1 MEHDEGNR
9 ADDQYRRQSDHCK
22 NTGTHGISG
31 LAIPSIPVRLNAC
44 DGLNVVAQ
52 FQARPITKIRSGT
65 KAFMVNKAFTRARRA
80 CDAGPFHAAGWGWIM
95 RCIVVTCSTFFSCL
109 GALLCLSA
117 PAHAELL
124 VNISKSQQRLSVT
137 IDGTETYRWP
147 VSTGRRGH
155 ATPAG
160 KFRPVRLER
169 HWYSHEYGMTPMP
182 WAVFFHRGYAVH
194 GTMEAYNLGHA
205 ASHGCVRLR
214 PDNASIL
221 FSLVRREGT
230 RNTKIVILNGPLPA
244 APEAK
249 PMADMPKVKAE
260 AKADVKAG
268 AMEHFAEALDDK
280 TLDDGDTPQHVS
292 ARPHRDAAIYRSST
306 GSGEARILRERQAW
320 LHSLDVKYGIAR

>member
-1 MEHDEGNR
+1 M
-9 ADDQYRRQSDHCK
+9 RR
-22 NTGTHGISG
+22 
-31 LAIPSIPVRLNAC
+31 
-44 DGLNVVAQ
+44 
-52 FQARPITKIRSGT
+52 
-65 KAFMVNKAFTRARRA
+65 
-80 CDAGPFHAAGWGWIM
+80 
-95 RCIVVTCSTFFSCL
+95 IVVICL
-109 GALLCLSA
+109 GALLCLSV
-117 PAHAELL
+117 PARAELL

-137 IDGTETYRWP
+137 IDGTEAYRWP

-214 PDNASIL
+214 PDNAAIL

-244 APEAK
+244 APGAK
-249 PMADMPKVKAE
+249 PMADADRPKVEAQAMRHE
-260 AKADVKAG
+260 AMQHFAKA
-268 AMEHFAEALDDK
+268 
-280 TLDDGDTPQHVS
+280 LDDGDVAKPVS
-292 ARPHRDAAIYRSST
+292 AKPHRDAEIYRASAVSD
-306 GSGEARILRERQAW
+306 EARILRERQAW
-320 LHSLDVKYGIAR
+320 LHSLDIKYGIAR

>member
-1 MEHDEGNR
+1 
-9 ADDQYRRQSDHCK
+9 
-22 NTGTHGISG
+22 
-31 LAIPSIPVRLNAC
+31 
-44 DGLNVVAQ
+44 
-52 FQARPITKIRSGT
+52 
-65 KAFMVNKAFTRARRA
+65 MVNKPFTSARSA
-80 CDAGPFHAAGWGWIM
+80 CDAGPFHASGWGRIM
-95 RCIVVTCSTFFSCL
+95 RCIVVTCLTFL

-117 PAHAELL
+117 LARAELL

-137 IDGTETYRWP
+137 IDGTEAYRWP

-160 KFRPVRLER
+160 KFHPVRLER

-244 APEAK
+244 APGAK
-249 PMADMPKVKAE
+249 PMADANMPKVKTE
-260 AKADVKAG
+260 AN
-268 AMEHFAEALDDK
+268 AMEHFAKALDDK
-280 TLDDGDTPQHVS
+280 ALDDKALDDGDTPQHAS

-306 GSGEARILRERQAW
+306 GGDEARILRERQAW

>member
-1 MEHDEGNR
+1 M
-9 ADDQYRRQSDHCK
+9 RR
-22 NTGTHGISG
+22 I
-31 LAIPSIPVRLNAC
+31 I
-44 DGLNVVAQ
+44 
-52 FQARPITKIRSGT
+52 
-65 KAFMVNKAFTRARRA
+65 
-80 CDAGPFHAAGWGWIM
+80 IM
-95 RCIVVTCSTFFSCL
+95 TCL

-117 PAHAELL
+117 QARAELL
-124 VNISKSQQRLSVT
+124 VNISKSQQRLSVM
-137 IDGTETYRWP
+137 IDGTEAYRWP

-182 WAVFFHRGYAVH
+182 WSVFFHRGYAVH

-230 RNTKIVILNGPLPA
+230 RNTRIVILNGPLPA
-244 APEAK
+244 PPGSAPQAEN
-249 PMADMPKVKAE
+249 DTPKVK
-260 AKADVKAG
+260 DD
-268 AMEHFAEALDDK
+268 AMEHYASLNGKASNDKALDDVGAPK
-280 TLDDGDTPQHVS
+280 HENAQRHNDAVLYSASAGGD
-292 ARPHRDAAIYRSST
+292 
-306 GSGEARILRERQAW
+306 EARILRERQAW

>member
-1 MEHDEGNR
+1 
-9 ADDQYRRQSDHCK
+9 
-22 NTGTHGISG
+22 
-31 LAIPSIPVRLNAC
+31 
-44 DGLNVVAQ
+44 
-52 FQARPITKIRSGT
+52 
-65 KAFMVNKAFTRARRA
+65 
-80 CDAGPFHAAGWGWIM
+80 M
-95 RCIVVTCSTFFSCL
+95 RCIVVSCLTFL

-117 PAHAELL
+117 PARAELL
-124 VNISKSQQRLSVT
+124 VNISKSQQRLSVS
-137 IDGTETYRWP
+137 IDGTEAYRWP

-160 KFRPVRLER
+160 KFHPVRLER

-244 APEAK
+244 APGAK
-249 PMADMPKVKAE
+249 PLADADMPKVKAG
-260 AKADVKAG
+260 AKADAKG
-268 AMEHFAEALDDK
+268 DAMEHFAKA
-280 TLDDGDTPQHVS
+280 LDDGDTPQHAN
-292 ARPHRDAAIYRSST
+292 ARPHHDAAIYRSSI
-306 GSGEARILRERQAW
+306 GSDDARILRERQAW

>member
-1 MEHDEGNR
+1 
-9 ADDQYRRQSDHCK
+9 
-22 NTGTHGISG
+22 
-31 LAIPSIPVRLNAC
+31 
-44 DGLNVVAQ
+44 
-52 FQARPITKIRSGT
+52 
-65 KAFMVNKAFTRARRA
+65 MVNKPFTRVRRA

-95 RCIVVTCSTFFSCL
+95 RCIVVTCLTFL

-117 PAHAELL
+117 PARAELL
-124 VNISKSQQRLSVT
+124 VNISKSQQRLSVS
-137 IDGTETYRWP
+137 IDGTEAYRWP

-244 APEAK
+244 APGVK
-249 PMADMPKVKAE
+249 PMADADMPKVKVE
-260 AKADVKAG
+260 AKADAKADAKTE
-268 AMEHFAEALDDK
+268 AMEHFAKAQDY
-280 TLDDGDTPQHVS
+280 GDAPQHAS
-292 ARPHRDAAIYRSST
+292 ARPHRDAAIYRLST
-306 GSGEARILRERQAW
+306 GSDEARILRERQAW

>member
-1 MEHDEGNR
+1 M
-9 ADDQYRRQSDHCK
+9 RR
-22 NTGTHGISG
+22 I
-31 LAIPSIPVRLNAC
+31 
-44 DGLNVVAQ
+44 
-52 FQARPITKIRSGT
+52 
-65 KAFMVNKAFTRARRA
+65 
-80 CDAGPFHAAGWGWIM
+80 IM
-95 RCIVVTCSTFFSCL
+95 TCL

-117 PAHAELL
+117 PARAELL

-137 IDGTETYRWP
+137 IDGTEAYRWP

-214 PDNASIL
+214 PDNAAIL

-230 RNTKIVILNGPLPA
+230 RNTKIVILNGPLPV
-244 APEAK
+244 APGAK
-249 PMADMPKVKAE
+249 PLAEADTPKLKAQ
-260 AKADVKAG
+260 AKADV
-268 AMEHFAEALDDK
+268 MEHFAKALDDK
-280 TLDDGDTPQHVS
+280 TLDDVDAPLRMSTK
-292 ARPHRDAAIYRSST
+292 PHHDAVIYRASA
-306 GSGEARILRERQAW
+306 GNDEARVLRERQAW